1 MSSESFKK
9 ILSNVQQIVG
19 YNPSFLSMRNLFND
33 EISNMAMSFMQIINS
48 KHPLLKNTKKLI
60 YGDYNIVQMHGLI
73 ILLIAKLFG
82 IPKNFT
88 NTTLSENEQ
97 GITQKSLSEVTQM
110 IYLARMIHKGI
121 LEFEDETFE
130 KSIII
135 GNNLA
140 ILSGDYLLACAC
152 RDLAKLEDTSVVEK
166 MSQAIADLM
175 VLEYKEYEDIQN
187 FNNVNIINQSI
198 DKKFFNL
205 LAYGSYST
213 LTLVNH
219 PINFKKLAFDFGDQL
234 GTALELYVKIKEP
247 KHFNNVQKSV
257 LVQNCVFQ
265 FQSALNTLS
274 IVTSIESNIK
284 SIFKDVINS
293 FLDSINQIN
302 TNRDIPTIHHDT

>member
-97 GITQKSLSEVTQM
+97 GITQKFTLYIKFIILIRQRSLSEVTQM

-234 GTALELYVKIKEP
+234 GTALEV
-247 KHFNNVQKSV
+247 
-257 LVQNCVFQ
+257 
-265 FQSALNTLS
+265 
-274 IVTSIESNIK
+274 
-284 SIFKDVINS
+284 
-293 FLDSINQIN
+293 
-302 TNRDIPTIHHDT
+302 